1 MSTSYLDAIQDH
13 WDSIVS
19 LYRQFEDKKPVMVFD
34 LHEQTVYAFP
44 YEEFKTELN
53 QKSRLALEEQYT
65 RALSGNYLVVF
76 IRDTEAGQ
84 MVSYSIG
91 LEEKDD

>member
-34 LHEQTVYAFP
+34 LHKQTVYASP
-44 YEEFKTELN
+44 YEEFKAELN
-53 QKSRLALEEQYT
+53 QKSRLTL
-65 RALSGNYLVVF
+65 
-76 IRDTEAGQ
+76 D
-84 MVSYSIG
+84 
-91 LEEKDD
+91 EKDA